1 MFGMEVILIM
11 LVLRVA
17 IPVGLLLWI
26 GETIRQRRIPAPRW
40 MTGRA

>member
-1 MFGMEVILIM
+1 MFGTEVILVM

-26 GETIRQRRIPAPRW
+26 GEAVQHRRYPAPRW

>member
-1 MFGMEVILIM
+1 MYASEVLLTM

-26 GETIRQRRIPAPRW
+26 GENYRRHQIAGLNRSA
-40 MTGRA
+40 GRL